1 MSIVHKV
8 GFAIGEIRLQNRLPQ
23 GSAMATKPPAKH
35 STSKST
41 ASRNKLPKASRDNA
55 PSGTRTLTRGL
66 DVIDVVSQGNT
77 ALQDLATELGLPRST
92 AHRLA
97 SALVERRYL
106 KFIRGVGYSL
116 GPRLLELGYVTS
128 QQTSLQRVARE
139 YLEGLADATGD
150 TVHLGV
156 REGARALY
164 LDKIPGRRRVEIIS
178 RIGELQP
185 LRSTGIGKALILDAT
200 EAQLREY
207 YQSEGPKG
215 YAVRLSTWLERMR
228 EYAKNGYAFDL
239 EENED
244 QIRCVAAPIRDVT
257 GRIVAA
263 LSVSSAA
270 QYMSDTRMHG
280 LIHDVQD
287 TANDISRALGYQGV
301 EAGSVHKS
309 SGRSKKPQP

>member
-1 MSIVHKV
+1 
-8 GFAIGEIRLQNRLPQ
+8 
-23 GSAMATKPPAKH
+23 MATKAAPAKRGAA
-35 STSKST
+35 KSFE
-41 ASRNKLPKASRDNA
+41 APKAQATARPEGNS

-66 DVIDVVSQGNT
+66 DVIDVVAKGDT
-77 ALQDLATELGLPRST
+77 ALQDLATALGLPRST

-97 SALVERRYL
+97 AALVERRYL

-116 GPRLLELGYVTS
+116 GPRLLELGYVAG

-139 YLEGLADATGD
+139 YLEALADATGD

-156 REGARALY
+156 REGSRALY

-185 LRSTGIGKALILDAT
+185 LRSTGIGKALILDAS
-200 EAQLREY
+200 ESQLREY
-207 YQSEGPKG
+207 YQFETSQGSS
-215 YAVRLSTWLERMR
+215 YNVRISTWLERMR
-228 EYAKNGYAFDL
+228 NYARNGYAFDL

-263 LSVSSAA
+263 ISLSSAA
-270 QYMSDTRMHG
+270 QYMSDTRMNG
-280 LIHDVQD
+280 LVPDVQE
-287 TANDISRALGYQGV
+287 TANDISSALGYAGQQPEPPQRKPGGV
-301 EAGSVHKS
+301 
-309 SGRSKKPQP
+309 KKPRR

>member
-1 MSIVHKV
+1 M
-8 GFAIGEIRLQNRLPQ
+8 GGGE
-23 GSAMATKPPAKH
+23 G
-35 STSKST
+35 
-41 ASRNKLPKASRDNA
+41 NA

-66 DVIDVVSQGNT
+66 DVIDVVSQGDT

-139 YLEGLADATGD
+139 YLEALADATGD

-156 REGARALY
+156 QEGNRALY
-164 LDKIPGRRRVEIIS
+164 LDKIAGRRRVEIIS

-200 EAQLREY
+200 EPQLRDF
-207 YQSEGPKG
+207 YQSEGKQGG
-215 YAVRLSTWLERMR
+215 YNVRLSTWLERMR
-228 EYAKNGYAFDL
+228 DYARNGYAFDL

-263 LSVSSAA
+263 ISISSAA
-270 QYMSDTRMHG
+270 QYMSDTRMYG
-280 LIHDVQD
+280 LIEDVQE
-287 TANDISRALGYQGV
+287 TANAISSALGYK
-301 EAGSVHKS
+301 ESEPDAPRRKPSA
-309 SGRSKKPQP
+309 SGKKPIR

>member
-1 MSIVHKV
+1 
-8 GFAIGEIRLQNRLPQ
+8 
-23 GSAMATKPPAKH
+23 MATKTAPPRRSAGKAGDAPKKDAARKRAIAG
-35 STSKST
+35 SEG
-41 ASRNKLPKASRDNA
+41 AS

-66 DVIDVVSQGNT
+66 DVIDVVSQGLT

-97 SALVERRYL
+97 AALVERRYL

-156 REGARALY
+156 REGSRALY

-185 LRSTGIGKALILDAT
+185 LRSTGIGKALILDAN
-200 EAQLREY
+200 EAQLREF
-207 YQSEGPKG
+207 YQFEGPKG
-215 YAVRLSTWLERMR
+215 YAVRLSAWLDRMR
-228 EYAKNGYAFDL
+228 DYAKNGYSFDL

-263 LSVSSAA
+263 ISVSSAA
-270 QYMSDTRMHG
+270 QYMSDTRMYG
-280 LIHDVQD
+280 LIQDVQE
-287 TANDISRALGYQGV
+287 TANDISHALGYHGNK
-301 EAGSVHKS
+301 ADPPARKS
-309 SGRSKKPQP
+309 GGASKKPTR